1 MAEQQKCKKLASV
14 LVEHQDHFG
23 VMPDDDCQWAIQ
35 HPKEAV
41 VLFADAVKN
50 RLVVAVKK
58 LLERLSTTIALP
70 AMNGFTAKEHFVV
83 DTSSRARVKISGFG
97 TNLKTNFLP
106 KVERGAVAA
115 EDLAVNKLL
124 DYANDP
130 AIITF
135 LGGESKVEISLG
147 QFFAAFAKQPSGEA
161 GALLTNG
168 YANIGYIRDIN
179 GVLWAVVGGWGGG
192 GWYFGA
198 RPLGDPLGWL
208 PASQVLSR

>member
-41 VLFADAVKN
+41 VLFA
-50 RLVVAVKK
+50 VAV
-58 LLERLSTTIALP
+58 
-70 AMNGFTAKEHFVV
+70 N
-83 DTSSRARVKISGFG
+83 
-97 TNLKTNFLP
+97 N
-106 KVERGAVAA
+106 
-115 EDLAVNKLL
+115 LL

-179 GVLWAVVGGWGGG
+179 GVLWAVVGGLGGR

-198 RPLGDPLGWL
+198 RPLGGPLGWL
-208 PASQVLSR
+208 SPS